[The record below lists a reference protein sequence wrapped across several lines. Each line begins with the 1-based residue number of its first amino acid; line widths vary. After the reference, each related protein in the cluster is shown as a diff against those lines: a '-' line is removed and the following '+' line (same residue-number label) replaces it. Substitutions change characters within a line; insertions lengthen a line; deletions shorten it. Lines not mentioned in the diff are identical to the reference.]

1 MATKTKATGFG
12 TQSYFDKP
20 GSIGTSASYSTNRTV
35 FAQGDSADS
44 VFYIEKGKVQVSV
57 LSERGSE
64 GVLAILGLGDFFGE
78 GSLSGQL
85 RRMASVV
92 TITDCSIV
100 RVERAAMEQAL
111 LDEPGFA
118 DLFVSHLLRRGVR
131 AEGDMIDQLFNSS
144 EERLARIL
152 LLLANFGKGGKPQPI
167 IPHVSQ
173 KTLAQMIGTTR
184 SRVSFF
190 MNKFKRLGFIDYNGT
205 IDVHS
210 GTIHVH
216 GSLLNV
222 VQHEAEPKIR

>member
-92 TITDCSIV
+92 TIT
-100 RVERAAMEQAL
+100 
-111 LDEPGFA
+111 
-118 DLFVSHLLRRGVR
+118 
-131 AEGDMIDQLFNSS
+131 
-144 EERLARIL
+144 
-152 LLLANFGKGGKPQPI
+152 FGKPI
-167 IPHVSQ
+167 
-173 KTLAQMIGTTR
+173 
-184 SRVSFF
+184 
-190 MNKFKRLGFIDYNGT
+190 
-205 IDVHS
+205 
-210 GTIHVH
+210 
-216 GSLLNV
+216 GSALIAAV
-222 VQHEAEPKIR
+222 PIAVPPPPPSEITP